1 VAPIATAYDY
11 DVPAHFRG
19 RGEEGRATGLE
30 LFFDLV
36 FVFAV
41 TQLSHALVEHLTW
54 SGAAET
60 LFLLLVVWWAWSYT
74 TRMTNWLDPDSGP
87 VRLLLIAMMA
97 ASLLMAIAITDAFGD
112 RALLFAAGYV
122 AVQVMRN
129 AFMVV
134 VSPPGSGL
142 RASFARIAICRWPRA
157 RSSSSGPPCRQ
168 PVRWPS
174 GSPLWSWTTPAP
186 TRATGSR

>member
-97 ASLLMAIAITDAFGD
+97 ASCSWPSRSRTRSAIARCCS
-112 RALLFAAGYV
+112 RADT
-122 AVQVMRN
+122 
-129 AFMVV
+129 
-134 VSPPGSGL
+134 
-142 RASFARIAICRWPRA
+142 W
-157 RSSSSGPPCRQ
+157 RSR
-168 PVRWPS
+168 
-174 GSPLWSWTTPAP
+174 
-186 TRATGSR
+186 